1 MKSLA
6 IPSAF
11 FVLLAVPV
19 RADTNAE
26 YCGQLPP
33 AVTATRDAIAA
44 AAEAGDYDAL
54 AALADPATFTYSFG
68 DGGDPAG
75 YWRALV
81 AEGTDVAGLL
91 VGLLAMNCVTFDISG
106 DAAYYEWP
114 PAAEIAYEF
123 LTPEEIAALQALY
136 DGRLEDWYLEGTA
149 DGYYVGWRLLI
160 TADGRWSAFV
170 AGD

>member
-1 MKSLA
+1 MKWAYVISLSFGLFA
-6 IPSAF
+6 APA
-11 FVLLAVPV
+11 L
-19 RADTNAE
+19 ADTNAE
-26 YCGQLPP
+26 YCGELPP
-33 AVTATRDAIAA
+33 AVAATRDAIAA

-68 DGGDPAG
+68 DGGDPAA
-75 YWRALV
+75 YWKALV

-106 DAAYYEWP
+106 DATYYEWP

-123 LTPEEIAALQALY
+123 LPPEEIAALQALY
-136 DGRLEDWYLEGTA
+136 GGRLEDWYLEGTE

-160 TADGRWSAFV
+160 TADGNWNAFV